1 MLKNIII
8 EFMKNKNQ
16 KYSIFIKDLKSNE
29 TCNINQTQVV
39 PSASIIKL
47 FIMAKAF
54 QLACIGK
61 LNLNDRI
68 SISKNDR
75 VPYSILYVL
84 DETNTY
90 TIRDLIILMIIQS
103 DNTATNQLIHMLG
116 MENINEF
123 TRELGFKSTIL
134 RRKMM
139 DFDARILGMD
149 NYTTA
154 NDVARLLE
162 LLNSGELISKI
173 YSDMMLDI
181 MKMQLDNSMMNNYL
195 PQELVVAHKTGDLP
209 KIKHDVGIVY
219 TSSKNYIFTML
230 TWDGSSDNYSRD
242 IIAKVSK
249 ITYDYLI
256 SGGVQNEDY

>member
-29 TCNINQTQVV
+29 TCTINQTQVV

-123 TRELGFKSTIL
+123 TV
-134 RRKMM
+134 
-139 DFDARILGMD
+139 
-149 NYTTA
+149 N
-154 NDVARLLE
+154 
-162 LLNSGELISKI
+162 
-173 YSDMMLDI
+173 
-181 MKMQLDNSMMNNYL
+181 
-195 PQELVVAHKTGDLP
+195 
-209 KIKHDVGIVY
+209 
-219 TSSKNYIFTML
+219 
-230 TWDGSSDNYSRD
+230 
-242 IIAKVSK
+242 
-249 ITYDYLI
+249 
-256 SGGVQNEDY
+256 